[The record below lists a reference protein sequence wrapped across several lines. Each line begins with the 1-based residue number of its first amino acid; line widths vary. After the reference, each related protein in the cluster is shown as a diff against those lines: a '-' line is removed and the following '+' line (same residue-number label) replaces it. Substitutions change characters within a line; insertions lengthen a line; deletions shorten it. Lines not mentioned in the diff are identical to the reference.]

1 LEIAGRRKRE
11 LCASYTV
18 VSLGLQAFVRN
29 RALATSAADTPEV
42 AHAPAPLAESAGL
55 RKEEPDA

>member
-42 AHAPAPLAESAGL
+42 AHAPLAESAAL
-55 RKEEPDA
+55 RKEEPDE